1 MTRTSP
7 TTAAPAADLHGAVD
21 DALVASRAARVEAE
35 RALHRSENRRRHA
48 AAALEIDLRPMRIDE
63 AARARLRD
71 DYTTAAAEVT
81 ARRAELDRALALEGA
96 AATVVAA
103 LEDADSPLAR
113 QAATSI
119 AQVLSFRRHGET
131 RDAATRGRVGRGSV
145 LPVRRAVRRPDT
157 PPRSA

>member
-1 MTRTSP
+1 MTRTMP
-7 TTAAPAADLHGAVD
+7 TAPAPTADLHGALN
-21 DALVASRAARVEAE
+21 DALAASRAARVEAE
-35 RALHRSENRRRHA
+35 RKLHRSENRRRHA
-48 AAALEIDLRPMRIDE
+48 AAALEVDLRPMRIDE

-71 DYTTAAAEVT
+71 EYTLAASEVT
-81 ARRAELDRALALEGA
+81 ARRTELERARALESA

-103 LEDADSPLAR
+103 LADADSPLGR

-119 AQVLSFRRHGET
+119 AQVLSFRQHGGT

-145 LPVRRAVRRPDT
+145 LPVRRAVRRRDT